1 VKIHNKWE
9 FDTIGIYNFN
19 INGPYKP
26 LFDFIKKNHKKIK
39 GDIVETG
46 VFKGSTILALGL
58 FLKKIKSNK
67 KIFGFDSFSGFPSIN
82 LKKDDLSL
90 FYYMYKK
97 RIINKNHYN
106 QVKQLISTKKIIY
119 NNKIKSKEISTSQDF
134 SNVDI
139 KLLKKKIKFLGL
151 NNIRLIKGPFKKT
164 LIKRSKPNKIMAAF
178 IDCDLYD
185 SYMDS
190 LNFIW
195 PRLSKK
201 GLIQLDEYY
210 SLKFPGA
217 RLACDEFFRGKKHK
231 KKKYIFKNNSF
242 ERWVVLKK

>member
-1 VKIHNKWE
+1 M
-9 FDTIGIYNFN
+9 
-19 INGPYKP
+19 
-26 LFDFIKKNHKKIK
+26 
-39 GDIVETG
+39 ETG

-164 LIKRSKPNKIMAAF
+164 LIKSGPPKSI
-178 IDCDLYD
+178 
-185 SYMDS
+185 
-190 LNFIW
+190 
-195 PRLSKK
+195 
-201 GLIQLDEYY
+201 
-210 SLKFPGA
+210 KF
-217 RLACDEFFRGKKHK
+217 EFQEH
-231 KKKYIFKNNSF
+231 
-242 ERWVVLKK
+242 L